1 MFFQGSKHSIWK
13 TICSYGSSMKPQSDL
28 AFFSALVKCGSLSA
42 AAREFDV
49 TPSAVS
55 KWLAH
60 LESRLGIRL
69 ITRSTRRINL
79 TQEGEI
85 FLTEGR
91 RILGEIDELERSIA
105 STQSAPIGLLKVHA
119 TLGFGRTFIAP
130 ALSKFAALYPN
141 LEIEL
146 LLNDHSVN
154 LADEGI
160 DVSIRFGPPPDG
172 RIMARKIA
180 DHRRRIF
187 ASPLY
192 LKGRER
198 PSVPNDLIQHN
209 CLIVRQGDVAYG
221 QWHFTKGR
229 QTQTVKVRGTLSS
242 NDGAAVLTW
251 ALQGHGILMRSEW
264 DAAPFVRDG
273 KLEVLL
279 DEYELSSADIYAVYP
294 QKQNLPAK
302 VRVFVDFLTTHF
314 GQEYGKKHIQW

>member
-1 MFFQGSKHSIWK
+1 
-13 TICSYGSSMKPQSDL
+13 MKPQTDL
-28 AFFSALVKCGSLSA
+28 GFFAALVKCGSLSA

-55 KWLAH
+55 KWLAQ
-60 LESRLGIRL
+60 LEARLGVRL
-69 ITRSTRRINL
+69 ISRSTRRINL
-79 TQEGEI
+79 TQEGETY
-85 FLTEGR
+85 LAEGR
-91 RILGEIDELERSIA
+91 RILGEIDDLERSISSSQA
-105 STQSAPIGLLKVHA
+105 APIGLLKVHA
-119 TLGFGRTFIAP
+119 SLGFGRSFIAP
-130 ALSKFAALYPN
+130 AISKFAALHPN

-146 LLNDHSVN
+146 ILTDHSVN
-154 LADEGI
+154 LADEAI

-192 LKGRER
+192 LKGRKR
-198 PSVPNDLIQHN
+198 PVTPDDLTQHN

-251 ALQGHGILMRSEW
+251 ALQGHGVLMRSEW
-264 DAAPFVRDG
+264 DAASFVRNG
-273 KLEVLL
+273 QLEVLL
-279 DEYELSSADIYAVYP
+279 EDYDLPDAAIYAVYP

-302 VRVFVDFLTTHF
+302 VRSFVDFLTVHF
-314 GQEYGKKHIQW
+314 GQESGKERIKW